1 MSSSQVSSKNQLAL
15 PSLAGADWFAWPETR
30 KLFGVLTG
38 AGVETRAVGGAVR
51 NTLLGRPV
59 VEIDFASTAT
69 PEQVTALAEGA
80 GLKVVPTGID
90 HGTVTVI
97 VGKRPFEVTTL
108 RRDVETFGRHAKV
121 AYTDDWAI
129 DAGRRDF
136 TMNALYVSSD
146 GVLHDPLGGYGD
158 IADRRVRF
166 IGDAVER
173 IREDY
178 LRILRFFRFNADYG
192 APPYDAEGIAAC
204 VRERGGLAQLSAE
217 RVGAELMRLLA
228 APGAGD
234 ALSAMYDYGLL
245 ASLLASA
252 PLLADFQRLT
262 ALEEAIAAAPD
273 PVLRLGVLA
282 VMVPDDAERL
292 GSRFRLSNSDVK
304 RLEAVGS
311 YRDAAALSSEEAA
324 KVLLYRVGEGGYRDR
339 MLTAWARSDN
349 GPDDAGCRGLLELPD
364 RWKVPELPVKGADL
378 LRLGFSKGPRLG
390 KALKAI
396 EESWIEGGFTGD
408 RAALLEAAQ
417 QILGKPKSKAR
428 NRAS

>member
-1 MSSSQVSSKNQLAL
+1 L
-15 PSLAGADWFAWPETR
+15 PSLASAVWFDWPETR

-38 AGVETRAVGGAVR
+38 KGVETRAVGGAVR

-59 VEIDFASTAT
+59 SEIDFASTAP
-69 PEQVTALAEGA
+69 PEQVTLLAEGA

-108 RRDVETFGRHAKV
+108 RRDIETFGRHAKV

-146 GVLHDPLGGYGD
+146 GALHDPLGGYGD
-158 IADRRVRF
+158 IAETRVRF

-178 LRILRFFRFNADYG
+178 LRILRFFRFNGEYG
-192 APPYDAEGIAAC
+192 KPPYDGEGIAAC
-204 VRERGGLAQLSAE
+204 VRERAGLEQLSAE

-234 ALSAMYDYGLL
+234 ALAAMYDYGLL
-245 ASLLASA
+245 VALLASA
-252 PLLADFQRLT
+252 PLLADLEGLA
-262 ALEEAIAAAPD
+262 ALESAIGAAPE
-273 PVLRLGVLA
+273 PVLRLGALA
-282 VMVPDDAERL
+282 VMVPDDAQRL
-292 GSRFRLSNSDVK
+292 GSRFRLPNADVK

-311 YRDAAALSSEEAA
+311 YRDFAAISTEETA
-324 KVLLYRVGEGGYRDR
+324 KVLLYRVGESGYRDR
-339 MLTAWARSDN
+339 FLTAWVRSGN
-349 GPDDAGCRGLLELPD
+349 GPDDADWRGLLELPD
-364 RWKVPELPVKGADL
+364 RWKVPQLPVKGADL
-378 LRLGFSKGPRLG
+378 IALGFSKGPRLG
-390 KALKAI
+390 KALRAI
-396 EESWIEGGFTGD
+396 EQSWIEGGFTGD

-417 QILGKPKSKAR
+417 KILGKSKTKAPQ
-428 NRAS
+428 RAS